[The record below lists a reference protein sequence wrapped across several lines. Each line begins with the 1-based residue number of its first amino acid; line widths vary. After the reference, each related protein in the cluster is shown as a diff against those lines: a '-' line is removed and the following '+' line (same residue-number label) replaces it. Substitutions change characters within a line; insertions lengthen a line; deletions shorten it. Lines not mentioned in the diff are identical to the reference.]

1 MISGWLLKVLLGI
14 FLVGAAIL
22 ELGSPL
28 ITRAQADDA
37 AHEVADDASFAIR
50 NSFTEQALKDACDQ
64 TAADK
69 HVTVVVC
76 KVEQTSGDVIVTV
89 EKKARSIIL
98 AKWSVTKDWYDIK
111 VTAVSTPK
119 K

>member
-14 FLVGAAIL
+14 FLIGGAVL
-22 ELGSPL
+22 ELGSPV

-50 NSFTEQALKDACDQ
+50 GSFTDQALKDACNQ

-69 HVTVVVC
+69 HVTIVRC
-76 KVEQTSGDVIVTV
+76 DYEQTNGDVVVTV

-111 VTAVSTPK
+111 VTAISTPK

>member
-1 MISGWLLKVLLGI
+1 VISGWLIKILVGI
-14 FLVGAAIL
+14 FLAGAIIL
-22 ELGSPL
+22 ELGSPV

-50 NSFTEQALKDACDQ
+50 DTVNEQALKEACEQ

-69 HVTVVVC
+69 HVTIVKCEVDTNQDVV
-76 KVEQTSGDVIVTV
+76 VTV
-89 EKKARSIIL
+89 EKKARSLIL

-111 VTAVSTPK
+111 VTATSTPK